1 MYFSDGWGRGIKVGD
16 TVDIKKDIKNI
27 FCEENTYILLLKGKD
42 YIDKLP
48 TKENLPI
55 DLYFDLTYYCL
66 DFFLKGFELDNINY
80 KFYYSKYFG
89 DKMEYFCN
97 KYIELKGA
105 SAFNDKKDVEFF
117 IEIAIFYE
125 LASKFDE
132 KFILLDLIV
141 NNSNCKELKLKVI
154 DAILD
159 IGDIGKYNRQKYEK
173 IRDNI

>member
-1 MYFSDGWGRGIKVGD
+1 MSIKN
-16 TVDIKKDIKNI
+16 DIENI
-27 FCEENTYILLLKGKD
+27 FCEKNVYTLLLRGKD
-42 YIDKLP
+42 YIDELL

-66 DFFLKGFELDNINY
+66 DFFLKGFELDIIND

-97 KYIELKGA
+97 KYIELKGINV
-105 SAFNDKKDVEFF
+105 FNNKKDVDFL
-117 IEIAIFYE
+117 IEIAVIYE
-125 LASKFDE
+125 LANKFDE

-141 NNSNCKELKLKVI
+141 NNSNCKELKLKAI

-159 IGDIGKYNRQKYEK
+159 IGDIGEYNRNKYEK
-173 IRDNI
+173 LRDNILNTREDLTEERL